1 MRHAATLVHRWA
13 GLFIAVFLIIS
24 GLTGAVLSWDHEI
37 DEWLNSDLYTVDSRG
52 APRSPIQLASVITAE
67 FPHAQIVYEPLH
79 LEPGHSAS
87 YLVRPRIDPATDKPL
102 PIGFTNISIDPVTP
116 DNIGRAQCRDRGG
129 QYE

>member
-67 FPHAQIVYEPLH
+67 FPHAKIVSVPLH
-79 LEPGHSAS
+79 LEQGHSAS
-87 YLVRPRIDPATDKPL
+87 YLVRPRLDPATGKHF
-102 PIGFTNISIDPVTP
+102 PIGFTNIFIDPVTTAII
-116 DNIGRAQCRDRGG
+116 DT
-129 QYE
+129 